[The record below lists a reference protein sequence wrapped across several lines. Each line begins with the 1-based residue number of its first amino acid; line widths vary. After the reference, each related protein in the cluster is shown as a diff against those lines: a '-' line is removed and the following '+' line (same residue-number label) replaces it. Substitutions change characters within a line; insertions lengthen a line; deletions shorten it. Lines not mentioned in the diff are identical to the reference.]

1 MVFSRTTGDSGPQEW
16 RRTCQ
21 QTSCLLLLVEVATRN
36 STHPAHAWV
45 LKLPFQTPSSPHP
58 QAALCWFSPDAAQGP
73 PKTGSGLGV
82 RVFGVKWDEEKKKRP
97 PRRLFWCKLSQLL
110 PISRIAASPFSSAS
124 PCSGFPQPGCEG
136 GQSPLL
142 RLYHRTHGT
151 PSLPFFFFLLLVLT
165 HFSVDLWGVRRGKG
179 DKILRNQRFN
189 ISAL

>member
-82 RVFGVKWDEEKKKRP
+82 RVFGVKWDEEKKKDRQGDFSGVSSPNCFPYPGSLPLRSPLP
-97 PRRLFWCKLSQLL
+97 PPAQVSPSLAARAGSLPCCVCTTGHTEHHLF
-110 PISRIAASPFSSAS
+110 PFSSFCFWS
-124 PCSGFPQPGCEG
+124 
-136 GQSPLL
+136 
-142 RLYHRTHGT
+142 
-151 PSLPFFFFLLLVLT
+151 
-165 HFSVDLWGVRRGKG
+165 
-179 DKILRNQRFN
+179 
-189 ISAL
+189 